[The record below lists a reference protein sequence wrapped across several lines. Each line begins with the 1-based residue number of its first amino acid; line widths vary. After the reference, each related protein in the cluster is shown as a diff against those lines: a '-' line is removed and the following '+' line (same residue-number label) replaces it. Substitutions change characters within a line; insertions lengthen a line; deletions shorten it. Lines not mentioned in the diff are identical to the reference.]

1 MIIINY
7 QINSARNRGD
17 CVLLEVLKSEQFANW
32 KVQDS
37 SEKLWARNKNKIIMS
52 LGKMVVLV
60 PSGLKNLRIYETIY
74 FFPEHLGKGISEDTK
89 DIFV

>member
-1 MIIINY
+1 
-7 QINSARNRGD
+7 
-17 CVLLEVLKSEQFANW
+17 
-32 KVQDS
+32 
-37 SEKLWARNKNKIIMS
+37 MS
-52 LGKMVVLV
+52 LGKMVVMV